1 MVVNGYLKKINSTLQ
16 LRCRTTIMLKQKSCF
31 SRSLKRNCFFLFC
44 QGEIFSTDL
53 TLICKTLL
61 QLIVCFF
68 MNALRVT
75 TVAVKKLVCYVEV
88 CLCFFKA
95 FTFVNVLNAT
105 SSKQRKHITVVILVK
120 PGSAFLR
127 NKEIQ

>member
-1 MVVNGYLKKINSTLQ
+1 MPNYNHAQAKKLFFTFTEEKL
-16 LRCRTTIMLKQKSCF
+16 L
-31 SRSLKRNCFFLFC
+31 FLFC